1 MHMRKFILL
10 TLLSLSIQTVFSQE
24 SDKLIDSLNSLLTKH
39 TNHSEG
45 YMILNHVVMKND
57 SIEIEFR
64 YKKII
69 LDLDKPI
76 DVKITYNYYPADL
89 LEITNGIAPASNRV
103 IYLKTK
109 GKKINSCYYKIDGK
123 IEKCE
128 LGKVQNLVLGNMTDS
143 EINSVQKLLI
153 SLFNDKG
160 GNIKVKP

>member
-10 TLLSLSIQTVFSQE
+10 ILFSLSIQTVFSQK
-24 SDKLIDSLNSLLTKH
+24 SDTLIDSLNSLLAKH
-39 TNHSEG
+39 TNHSES
-45 YMILNHVVMKND
+45 YTLLNHVEMKND

-64 YKKII
+64 YKKTMYNM
-69 LDLDKPI
+69 DTPI
-76 DVKITYNYYPADL
+76 DVKITYNYHPADI
-89 LEITNGIAPASNRV
+89 LEITNGIAPANNRV

-109 GKKINSCYYKIDGK
+109 GKKINSCYYKKDGK

-128 LGKVQNLVLGNMTDS
+128 LEKVQNLVLGKMNDT
-143 EINSVQKLLI
+143 EINSIQKLLI